1 MTRQVGFAG
10 ILARLADVVAALI
23 VRGWVEAG
31 CGKRRAGCRSYAIR
45 V

>member
-1 MTRQVGFAG
+1 MARQVGFAG

-31 CGKRRAGCRSYAIR
+31 CGESHRLDPGAA
-45 V
+45 